1 MCCWWFNTQEDCVVG
16 GPTIKEILSVHA
28 CACAS
33 SGPMVLR
40 RKHLVVFLAA
50 SVSLVHVPPVAQW
63 CSGEKI
69 LVAFWHPWGQ
79 VPPVA
84 QRFCRGTILLH
95 FSCNCIPEASA
106 SSGPIVFKGKHFGCI
121 FCACVCVCVVFA
133 CVGPQKPN
141 THFHSATDYNVS
153 SHQ

>member
-1 MCCWWFNTQEDCVVG
+1 MLLVVQHSRRLCCWWANNQGDFE
-16 GPTIKEILSVHA
+16 
-28 CACAS
+28 CACVRVCIQWPNGAQEKAF
-33 SGPMVLR
+33 GC
-40 RKHLVVFLAA
+40 FLAA

-106 SSGPIVFKGKHFGCI
+106 SSVPIVFKGKHFGCI
-121 FCACVCVCVVFA
+121 FCACVCVRSVCVRGA
-133 CVGPQKPN
+133 TKAE
-141 THFHSATDYNVS
+141 HSLSQCY
-153 SHQ
+153 